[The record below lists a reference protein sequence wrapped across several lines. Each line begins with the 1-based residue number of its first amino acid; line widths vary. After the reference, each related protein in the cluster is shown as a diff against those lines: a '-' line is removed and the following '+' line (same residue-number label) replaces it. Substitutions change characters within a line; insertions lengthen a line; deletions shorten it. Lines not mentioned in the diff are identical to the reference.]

1 MQLIFAVHCHQP
13 FGQLETVLDQAID
26 RAYLPFLDVL
36 QRHPGISV
44 NVHYSG
50 TLLEQLETSGPR
62 LLEVLTGSGEQ
73 IEWMGGAMYEPI
85 LPAIPPRDRIEH
97 LKRMRSAINERFSQ
111 DPVTAWVPE
120 RVWEPSLV
128 ETFAESGYDAIPLD
142 DVHFERAGLE
152 HLDRNYLVHYLD
164 RLITAYP
171 ISVDLRYAAPREDPE
186 TLVESLRHL
195 HEANPDAVAVLVD
208 DGEKYGLW
216 PGGSQRA
223 YGPDGWLDRFFTAA
237 EAADWVD
244 LTTFERHLADHPAT
258 ERTSLP
264 PGSYQEMTDWS
275 DGRWEHFLDRYPEA
289 DVLYRKMLN
298 ASKRASRDKAPAEAL
313 TEVLRGQGNDS
324 YWHGVF
330 GGLYLPHLR
339 AETHRRLLASRMA
352 VDEAKRS
359 GRSWAKLEVLDWD
372 ADGRDEIHVELP
384 DQSWVLD
391 LDDGALAYY
400 DDKPSMWMVPDVVA
414 ARAVGYDTDQSPVR
428 THRWMTTRTLP
439 LDASPGSLASMDP
452 DQLSQYPL
460 ETGEFEK
467 GKGWVSVGSTSH
479 HGRVRRLLRAENRS
493 FDITYEID
501 DLPECRFGP
510 EFPIAVWREAGSL
523 RVDGGAWQA
532 IDKPKAVSGH
542 RFRFRHEHRMR
553 EILIALRQPGE
564 LFVLPL
570 TTTIRNETGEED
582 LQQGILLWPHWIRPR
597 SGLYRLTVEVLDV
610 AQEPPVEPPTALE
623 AGLE

>member
-50 TLLEQLETSGPR
+50 TLLEQLETHRPELLDVLSG
-62 LLEVLTGSGEQ
+62 SDEQ

-97 LKRMRSAINERFSQ
+97 LKRMRGAINERFSQ
-111 DPVTAWVPE
+111 DPITAWVPE

-128 ETFAESGYDAIPLD
+128 ETFAEAGYDAIPLD

-186 TLVESLRHL
+186 TLIESLRHL
-195 HEANPDAVAVLVD
+195 HEANPDAVAVLAD

-216 PGGSQRA
+216 PGSSRRV

-237 EAADWVD
+237 EAVEWVD

-324 YWHGVF
+324 YWHGAF

-339 AETHRRLLASRMA
+339 AETHRRLLASRMV
-352 VDEAKRS
+352 VDKAKRS
-359 GRSWAKLEVLDWD
+359 GRSWAKLDSFDWD
-372 ADGRDEIHVELP
+372 ADGRDEIYVELP

-400 DDKPSMWMVPDVVA
+400 DDKPSMWMVADVVA
-414 ARAVGYDTDQSPVR
+414 AHIEDYHTDQSPSR
-428 THRWMTTRTLP
+428 THRWLTTRTLP
-439 LDASPGSLASMDP
+439 LDASPGALESMEP
-452 DQLSQYPL
+452 DMVLGHPF
-460 ETGEFEK
+460 ETGDVEK
-467 GKGWVSVGSTSH
+467 GKGSVTIVSTSH
-479 HGRVRRLLRAENRS
+479 DGRVRRLMRAENRS

-501 DLPECRFGP
+501 DLPECRFGT
-510 EFPIAVWREAGSL
+510 EFPVAVRRDAGSL
-523 RVDGGAWQA
+523 RVDGGAWQT
-532 IDKPKAVSGH
+532 IDMPMAVSGH
-542 RFRFRHEHRMR
+542 RFRFRHEDRMN
-553 EILIALRQPGE
+553 EILIALRHPGE

-570 TTTIRNETGEED
+570 TTAIRNETGDEE
-582 LQQGILLWPHWIRPR
+582 LQQGILLWPHWIRPT
-597 SGLYRLTVEVLDV
+597 SGLYRMTVEILDV
-610 AQEPPVEPPTALE
+610 AEEPPVDTPTVLE
-623 AGLE
+623 AGSE